1 MTVNLDNL
9 EIKYNTLFEKLDDRK
24 DQVMKFRSFLESETS
39 WLSSPASTRF
49 HLNIES
55 GLLLHSVGVTYN
67 ALRIKDLLASDITD
81 ESVVITALFH
91 DLGKVGLPG
100 KPYYLPNKNKWE
112 IEKRGMAYKVNPS
125 IVTMNL
131 GVRSLYIIS
140 QHVTLSETEAQ
151 AIVAHDGIYPV
162 NGGVVNLDYHHKEC
176 RLQMILHFADK
187 WSAAVEEDGR
197 K

>member
-9 EIKYNTLFEKLDDRK
+9 ETKYNTLFEKLGDRK
-24 DQVMKFRSFLESETS
+24 NQVMKFRSFLESETS

-49 HLNIES
+49 HLNIER

-67 ALRIKDLLASDITD
+67 ALRIKDLLAPDITD

-112 IEKRGMAYKVNPS
+112 IEKRGIKVYPS
-125 IVTMNL
+125 IRVSEACFSP
-131 GVRSLYIIS
+131 RP
-140 QHVTLSETEAQ
+140 LSARTSDHPPKLL
-151 AIVAHDGIYPV
+151 IKPPPTNSGLRP
-162 NGGVVNLDYHHKEC
+162 
-176 RLQMILHFADK
+176 
-187 WSAAVEEDGR
+187 
-197 K
+197 